1 MVFSSLE
8 FLFLFLPLT
17 LTVYFIIPKK
27 YIAFRNV
34 ALLLVSLLF
43 YGWGEPLYVFL
54 MVASILFSYF
64 YGFMVGKHRNV
75 APKKARGWLVAAVV
89 TNLGVLGFF
98 KYTDFFIGICPNPD
112 HCFLSFFL
120 RRYTS
125 RQLLPQSFLYVRNLF
140 IPGKRILLFNGF
152 QLFHAVTGTFPHLF
166 PGPKRSSLDGI
177 PVLPE

>member
-17 LTVYFIIPKK
+17 LTVYFIIPRK
-27 YIAFRNV
+27 YIAFRNL

-64 YGFMVGKHRNV
+64 YGFMVGKHREG

-98 KYTDFFIGICPNPD
+98 KYTDFFIGIYN
-112 HCFLSFFL
+112 
-120 RRYTS
+120 
-125 RQLLPQSFLYVRNLF
+125 
-140 IPGKRILLFNGF
+140 
-152 QLFHAVTGTFPHLF
+152 
-166 PGPKRSSLDGI
+166 
-177 PVLPE
+177 